1 MLRTQTLF
9 CAALASVLPASAEY
23 AEDRLDAAYAVCT
36 AFLADRIEAT
46 GDAPV
51 TFAPRAET
59 TVQMEG
65 ELFVQFPFGAI
76 RGADMAEAHPLTF
89 VDKPVG
95 ACVARLGEDQF
106 YRVVLNGE
114 VIHTDAL
121 PF

>member
-1 MLRTQTLF
+1 MLRSPFLL
-9 CAALASVLPASAEY
+9 CAALALALPAQADY

-36 AFLADRIEAT
+36 AFLAERIEAT

-59 TVQMEG
+59 TVQIEG

-76 RGADMAEAHPLTF
+76 RGGDMAEAHPLTF

-95 ACVARLGEDQF
+95 ACVARVGEDQF

-114 VIHTDAL
+114 VIHSEPL

>member
-1 MLRTQTLF
+1 MLRLPSLL
-9 CAALASVLPASAEY
+9 CAALALAVPAQAEY

-36 AFLADRIEAT
+36 AFLAERIEAT

-59 TVQMEG
+59 TVQIEG

-95 ACVARLGEDQF
+95 ACLARIGEDQF

-114 VIHTDAL
+114 VIRSEPL